1 MGGRAAEEIEIGTW
15 TSGAAGDIRMATN
28 IARSMVCDWGMSD
41 LGMISFG
48 DKQDQV
54 FLGKELSRA
63 QNYSEETAQKI
74 DVAIKQVIDDQY
86 NRAKKILEDNLSAL
100 HASAEAL
107 LEYETIEGKH
117 IHEIIEHGKILS
129 PVITSKP
136 NESEDIE
143 SASLRLPGKGYR
155 RGKR

>member
-1 MGGRAAEEIEIGTW
+1 
-15 TSGAAGDIRMATN
+15 
-28 IARSMVCDWGMSD
+28 MVCDWGMSD

-86 NRAKKILEDNLSAL
+86 NRAKKILEDNISAL

-107 LEYETIEGKH
+107 LEHETIEGKH
-117 IHEIIEHGKILS
+117 VHEILEHGKILS

-136 NESEDIE
+136 DETDDLESGET
-143 SASLRLPGKGYR
+143 SAPKDAEEEKGDDVNPGGEPA
-155 RGKR
+155 GAPA

>member
-1 MGGRAAEEIEIGTW
+1 
-15 TSGAAGDIRMATN
+15 
-28 IARSMVCDWGMSD
+28 MVCDWGMSD

-143 SASLRLPGKGYR
+143 SSEPSASQEKDTEEEKGDDINPS
-155 RGKR
+155 GEPTGAPA